1 MSAILALGYKKLNI
15 KKFFFRPN
23 GQVWLRHNIFTVS
36 AGVQIS
42 LGLKEISSVGRA
54 VALHAKGQVFK
65 SPISY
70 KLISIIVTNMRIN
83 VIVTYMAHVH
93 KI

>member
-1 MSAILALGYKKLNI
+1 MAYYSIRRVQ
-15 KKFFFRPN
+15 RPN

-65 SPISY
+65 SPIS
-70 KLISIIVTNMRIN
+70 
-83 VIVTYMAHVH
+83 
-93 KI
+93 

>member
-1 MSAILALGYKKLNI
+1 MYYKNYIYLQYRYIYILY
-15 KKFFFRPN
+15 RPN

-54 VALHAKGQVFK
+54 VALHAKGQVFE

-70 KLISIIVTNMRIN
+70 R
-83 VIVTYMAHVH
+83 VTYFLFICGLM
-93 KI
+93 

>member
-1 MSAILALGYKKLNI
+1 MYYKNYIYLQYRYIYILY
-15 KKFFFRPN
+15 RSN

-65 SPISY
+65 SPIS
-70 KLISIIVTNMRIN
+70 
-83 VIVTYMAHVH
+83 
-93 KI
+93 

>member
-1 MSAILALGYKKLNI
+1 MRYSHKAITKINNYFVIMFNYM
-15 KKFFFRPN
+15 RPN

-65 SPISY
+65 SPIS
-70 KLISIIVTNMRIN
+70 
-83 VIVTYMAHVH
+83 
-93 KI
+93 

>member
-1 MSAILALGYKKLNI
+1 MVCK
-15 KKFFFRPN
+15 KKFLEDFLVNYMAYYRIRRVFRPN

-54 VALHAKGQVFK
+54 VVLHAKGQVFK
-65 SPISY
+65 SPIS
-70 KLISIIVTNMRIN
+70 
-83 VIVTYMAHVH
+83 
-93 KI
+93 